1 MKKSREYQIMK
12 RVSDGEVKVK
22 DHFPEDVR
30 IAVESFLVA
39 GKMMVDEN
47 LTHMPSQYLENL
59 LDVLSK
65 YPEYNN
71 ITMDLCRAYNKE
83 I

>member
-1 MKKSREYQIMK
+1 MKDSKEYGIMKKTAEGK
-12 RVSDGEVKVK
+12 LVVK

-30 IAVESFLVA
+30 VAVTTFLAA

-59 LDVLSK
+59 LDVLCK

-71 ITMDLCRAYNKE
+71 ITMDLVRAYNKE